1 MAFTT
6 ILKRVSTATNVTR
19 QMETMQ
25 IALDLVAGIEESI
38 QITTFVNKANEAMI
52 TEETMTSKKSIADVM
67 LKGVHKPEQEGVC
80 KIIYSKKKRFYIEPL

>member
-1 MAFTT
+1 MCRGRWKLCKSPWFWWLA
-6 ILKRVSTATNVTR
+6 S
-19 QMETMQ
+19 
-25 IALDLVAGIEESI
+25 EESI

-80 KIIYSKKKRFYIEPL
+80 KIIYS